1 MLMSKVVTGTSVVLL
16 GCFLAGM
23 QQFAHQI
30 RMTGNSNPDTEFLF
44 SSVSRDSSI
53 NEDAASRRGI
63 VVATGS
69 GGRIQAGTALMLNG
83 SAARMLISG
92 TGSGVSLD
100 DIRLLAKETGTD
112 HARIDAVFECCVDL
126 GPEALDTRGNA
137 IETRTWA
144 EARGLGE
151 ILLVTSDF
159 HIPRALIEFRRA
171 MPGIKVLPHAVR
183 TPGLGIDENGRTMWW
198 RNPARIMT
206 VCREYGKYLA
216 SLVG

>member
-1 MLMSKVVTGTSVVLL
+1 MLLSKVVTGTSVVLL

-30 RMTGNSNPDTEFLF
+30 RMTSASNPHTSVIIGA
-44 SSVSRDSSI
+44 SSHDASI
-53 NEDAASRRGI
+53 NQASAAGRGI

-69 GGRIQAGTALMLNG
+69 GGRIQAGTSLMLNG
-83 SAARMLISG
+83 LAKRMLISG
-92 TGSGVSLD
+92 TGSGVSLE
-100 DIRLLAKETGTD
+100 DIRKLANEVGTD
-112 HARIDAVFECCVDL
+112 HARIDALFDCCVDL
-126 GPEALDTRGNA
+126 GPEALDTKGNA

-171 MPGIKVLPHAVR
+171 MPGINVLPYAVP
-183 TPGLGIDENGRTMWW
+183 TSGLGVDENGRTMWW

-206 VCREYGKYLA
+206 ICREYGKYLA